1 MGREGPR
8 EDPDKMALKNNWS
21 LPGKES
27 VRSKERTLKGCFE
40 ERAQAAAGIRKG
52 NVCLIPGSILMH
64 REVPGLQERDPK
76 EYKKINRKWQSGFT
90 C

>member
-40 ERAQAAAGIRKG
+40 ERAQAAAGIRKRK
-52 NVCLIPGSILMH
+52 CLSN
-64 REVPGLQERDPK
+64 PGLNP
-76 EYKKINRKWQSGFT
+76 NA
-90 C
+90 